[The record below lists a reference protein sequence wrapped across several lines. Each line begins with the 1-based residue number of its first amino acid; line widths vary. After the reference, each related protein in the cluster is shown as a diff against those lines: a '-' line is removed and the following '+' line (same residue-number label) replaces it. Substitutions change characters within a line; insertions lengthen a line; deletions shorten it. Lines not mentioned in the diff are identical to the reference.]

1 MRLDTWRAMS
11 GLVPTHAR
19 AIGLCNVSETQLAT
33 LIAFALVRYSVL
45 LTCKRY
51 LDDETG
57 HGVPRTLNPD
67 TVSAH
72 TLTPQKEKLPLP
84 AVVQNEMHPLLPA
97 ARIRDMCRQH
107 GIVFQAY
114 SSLGGNALGLLTHPV
129 VTSIAERVGRSPAQ
143 VLLRWALDKG
153 VAVLPRSSRK
163 EGVQDNA

>member
-1 MRLDTWRAMS
+1 M
-11 GLVPTHAR
+11 
-19 AIGLCNVSETQLAT
+19 
-33 LIAFALVRYSVL
+33 
-45 LTCKRY
+45 
-51 LDDETG
+51 
-57 HGVPRTLNPD
+57 
-67 TVSAH
+67 
-72 TLTPQKEKLPLP
+72 P

-114 SSLGGNALGLLTHPV
+114 SSLGGNALGLLTHPI
-129 VTSIAERVGRSPAQ
+129 VTGIAERVGRSPAQ